1 MKNTRKILSLLMAAV
16 LLCLP
21 CLLASCETE
30 APADTSST
38 ETVAPP
44 THAELFWEALI
55 TVGDYFK
62 PMESAFGMPLLSL
75 LTTAE
80 EGVDTE
86 VMTIDKLTAMG
97 VNMLGDQPV
106 RKEAVTVS
114 SDGISNTSGTWF
126 AAGEEIVFKEY
137 ADETLQYAILPGVE
151 DSPFVAKGGLLTDL
165 LGGMKLGG
173 ISGNVLGDSEEAIKA
188 LFTDE
193 MILIA
198 ESDEVNT
205 YTVTMDSEAAK
216 AFQAILD
223 SAMEDSGLTDL
234 FGAGNT
240 AEEPSEATGE
250 ITMVLV
256 LNTAAGKNYRLKLS
270 TLENGNAVSVTDFRI
285 SVNGA
290 VTELQYTV
298 TQGEETTAGTSCTFT
313 AAANRL
319 KIDLENLS
327 DGTTTTADL
336 TLTADETKKLTFT
349 GNVDT
354 SYPVQGMTMA
364 IPIAI
369 SGTYQATEDGVKTT
383 LSLSAS
389 MAGLMEIAI
398 STENVFKAQKGQIV
412 KPTPGV
418 TVREIPMDVLM
429 STMESTYPGSVS
441 LYNTLSA
448 LTEFNPGALPNE

>member
-1 MKNTRKILSLLMAAV
+1 M
-16 LLCLP
+16 
-21 CLLASCETE
+21 
-30 APADTSST
+30 
-38 ETVAPP
+38 
-44 THAELFWEALI
+44 
-55 TVGDYFK
+55 
-62 PMESAFGMPLLSL
+62 
-75 LTTAE
+75 
-80 EGVDTE
+80 
-86 VMTIDKLTAMG
+86 
-97 VNMLGDQPV
+97 
-106 RKEAVTVS
+106 
-114 SDGISNTSGTWF
+114 
-126 AAGEEIVFKEY
+126 
-137 ADETLQYAILPGVE
+137 
-151 DSPFVAKGGLLTDL
+151 
-165 LGGMKLGG
+165 
-173 ISGNVLGDSEEAIKA
+173 
-188 LFTDE
+188 
-193 MILIA
+193 
-198 ESDEVNT
+198 
-205 YTVTMDSEAAK
+205 
-216 AFQAILD
+216 
-223 SAMEDSGLTDL
+223 
-234 FGAGNT
+234 
-240 AEEPSEATGE
+240 
-250 ITMVLV
+250 
-256 LNTAAGKNYRLKLS
+256 
-270 TLENGNAVSVTDFRI
+270 
-285 SVNGA
+285 
-290 VTELQYTV
+290 QYTV